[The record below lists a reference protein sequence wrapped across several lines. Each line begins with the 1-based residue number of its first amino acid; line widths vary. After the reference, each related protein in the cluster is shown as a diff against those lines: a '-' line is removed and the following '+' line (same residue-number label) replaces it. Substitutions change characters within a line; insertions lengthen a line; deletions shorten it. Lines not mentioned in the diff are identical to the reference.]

1 MSKPN
6 LPLSLLISSAC
17 VLPLDIHAM
26 VRDSSTPIGTA
37 TTASL
42 NAARISYTGS
52 PCSDMMQT
60 SVHDAQIITAV
71 WLHPLACNRGDSF
84 GIVL

>member
-1 MSKPN
+1 M
-6 LPLSLLISSAC
+6 SSAC

-60 SVHDAQIITAV
+60 SVYDTHIMTAV
-71 WLHPLACNRGDSF
+71 WLHPLFCNQGDIF
-84 GIVL
+84 GIVLVLIPNRVKFI